1 VYNCTFSL
9 SSAYLCEPTSE
20 YTSVDR
26 RFIPLFMIVFIDL
39 VGFGIVIPVLLLH
52 AEESFGATDLQAT
65 GLLTAFSIG
74 MVIAGPILG
83 RLSDAYGRRPVL
95 IVSQIGTFIGF
106 IVLGLANSLFLLY
119 LGRIIDGISG
129 GNITT
134 ARAYIN
140 DITTEENRARGFGLI
155 SAAFGAGFIV
165 GPALGGLAVTVT
177 AGIPSLAAYS
187 QNAPFFVAVFF
198 SLASILGTY
207 FILPESLDP
216 EARQPLGE
224 RSKERDGDL
233 GLLDVLKE
241 EKMRT
246 ILSFTFVTFLAFS
259 LFQSSFPIFARRRLF
274 SDPFVRDGST
284 QYRPGA
290 HLVWLDQRYHA
301 KLLRRSACSSIRRA
315 APHRVR
321 DLRPNNR
328 FPWCSPHAE
337 CLCFRRVR
345 RTVGDRQRRKS
356 TFASIDHEPLCTSE
370 AAWPGAGPIPIDQQ
384 PHACFRPHRCRLSAE
399 CGLPLPIIRER
410 SSSANVRRCS
420 TGDDRLLHELQNSE
434 FGTPY
439 TGSSSRRSL
448 ILQ

>member
-1 VYNCTFSL
+1 M
-9 SSAYLCEPTSE
+9 
-20 YTSVDR
+20 DR
-26 RFIPLFMIVFIDL
+26 RFIPLFMIVFVDL

-74 MVIAGPILG
+74 MVVAGPVLG

-95 IVSQIGTFIGF
+95 IISQIGTFIGF

-187 QNAPFFVAVFF
+187 QNAPFFVAAFF
-198 SLASILGTY
+198 SLASIMGTY

-216 EARQPLGE
+216 EARQPLGD
-224 RSKERDGDL
+224 RSKDRDGDL
-233 GLLDVLKE
+233 SLMDILKLE
-241 EKMRT
+241 TMRT

-259 LFQSSFPIFARRRLF
+259 LFQASFPIFARRRLF
-274 SDPFVRDGST
+274 GDISLEMAQRNIGLVLTLFGLTNVLMQSFFVG
-284 QYRPGA
+284 P
-290 HLVWLDQRYHA
+290 L
-301 KLLRRSACSSIRRA
+301 
-315 APHRVR
+315 
-321 DLRPNNR
+321 
-328 FPWCSPHAE
+328 
-337 CLCFRRVR
+337 VR
-345 RTVGDRQRRKS
+345 RFGEQRLIVYATFGRIIAFLGAALTLNAYIFAAFALPLAIGNALSQPSLQSIISRFAPPKMRGRVLGLFQS
-356 TFASIDHEPLCTSE
+356 TNSLTLVF
-370 AAWPGAGPIPIDQQ
+370 GPIL
-384 PHACFRPHRCRLSAE
+384 AGLLLSADFPSLSLE
-399 CGLPLPIIRER
+399 STAALPMFAAAVLVTIAFFMSFRILHLELPTQEE
-410 SSSANVRRCS
+410 AVEE
-420 TGDDRLLHELQNSE
+420 T
-434 FGTPY
+434 
-439 TGSSSRRSL
+439 
-448 ILQ
+448 

>member
-1 VYNCTFSL
+1 M
-9 SSAYLCEPTSE
+9 
-20 YTSVDR
+20 DR
-26 RFIPLFMIVFIDL
+26 RFIPLFMIVFVDL
-39 VGFGIVIPVLLLH
+39 VGFGIVIPVLILH

-95 IVSQIGTFIGF
+95 IISQIGTFIGF
-106 IVLGLANSLFLLY
+106 IVLGLANSLILLY

-187 QNAPFFVAVFF
+187 QNAPFFIAALF

-207 FILPESLDP
+207 FILPESLEP
-216 EARQPLGE
+216 EARQPLGD
-224 RSKERDGDL
+224 RSEDKDGNL
-233 GLLDVLKE
+233 SLLDILKL

-259 LFQSSFPIFARRRLF
+259 LFQSSFPIVARRRLF
-274 SDPFVRDGST
+274 SDVSLEMAQRNIGLILTLFGLTNVIMQSFFVGPLVRRFGEQRLIVYAT
-284 QYRPGA
+284 FGRIVAFLGA
-290 HLVWLDQRYHA
+290 ALTLNAYVFA
-301 KLLRRSACSSIRRA
+301 AFA
-315 APHRVR
+315 APLAIGNALSQPSLQSIISRFSPPKMRGRVLGLFQSTNSLTLVFGPILAGLLLSA
-321 DLRPNNR
+321 DFPSLSPETTAALPLFAAAGLVTVAFFMSFKILRLELP
-328 FPWCSPHAE
+328 
-337 CLCFRRVR
+337 
-345 RTVGDRQRRKS
+345 TQ
-356 TFASIDHEPLCTSE
+356 E
-370 AAWPGAGPIPIDQQ
+370 AA
-384 PHACFRPHRCRLSAE
+384 LE
-399 CGLPLPIIRER
+399 E
-410 SSSANVRRCS
+410 
-420 TGDDRLLHELQNSE
+420 T
-434 FGTPY
+434 
-439 TGSSSRRSL
+439 
-448 ILQ
+448 